1 MLIGD
6 NGANSFL
13 GHLGA
18 DTFIGKGG
26 NDFIDAIDGQRDKS
40 IDCGGGATK
49 CSRTNRSDP
58 GRLLSCTP

>member
-18 DTFIGKGG
+18 DTFVGKGG
-26 NDFIDAIDGQRDKS
+26 NDFIEAIDGQHDKA
-40 IDCGGGATK
+40 IDCGPGDDDASK
-49 CSRTNRSDP
+49 DSSDP
-58 GRLLSCTP
+58 QAEQTAE